1 MNYLNFT
8 KYIYL
13 IISLFLA
20 WDAFS
25 KWNDGTDNFWLSAIL
40 SAASLFTFFFRMKFS
55 KKFADRKK
63 NTTDTN
69 K

>member
-1 MNYLNFT
+1 M
-8 KYIYL
+8 
-13 IISLFLA
+13 FLA
-20 WDAFS
+20 WDAVS

-55 KKFADRKK
+55 KKFAERKK
-63 NTTDTN
+63 NTNDLT

>member
-1 MNYLNFT
+1 MNYLNIT

-25 KWNDGTDNFWLSAIL
+25 KWNDGTDRFWLSALL

-55 KKFADRKK
+55 KKFADRSKK
-63 NTTDTN
+63 SNEQP

>member
-1 MNYLNFT
+1 M
-8 KYIYL
+8 
-13 IISLFLA
+13 FLA

-55 KKFADRKK
+55 KKFAERKK
-63 NTTDTN
+63 NTNDLT

>member
-1 MNYLNFT
+1 MNYLSFT

-13 IISLFLA
+13 TISLFLA

-25 KWNDGTDNFWLSAIL
+25 KWNDGTDSFWLSAIL

-55 KKFADRKK
+55 KKFDNRKK
-63 NTTDTN
+63 NTN
-69 K
+69 EQPK